1 LCLLNIILRIDCNM
15 SKRPRRAAS
24 TKKIVIEISDSDE
37 EVNLT
42 ADDDYRPEETKSRII
57 DRAADAQTVV

>member
-1 LCLLNIILRIDCNM
+1 MLIKHNLKNRLQNVETT
-15 SKRPRRAAS
+15 S
-24 TKKIVIEISDSDE
+24 TRGIHKKIVIEISDSDE

>member
-1 LCLLNIILRIDCNM
+1 M